1 MTASG
6 VVRGGDGE
14 NNDAADERFLTKFT
28 PVIVQEAAARSNA
41 PLVQVEAYWID
52 KFAKI
57 EQEESDD
64 CPKKSARSNARKRRC
79 VETAY
84 ATSYTEDA
92 KNKRLNLRN
101 SRRVFGRLRRNGRKT
116 NREQLCHGLAS
127 SKFQGNEKHCNVT
140 NRRGTATRAFISTHV
155 CGRS

>member
-1 MTASG
+1 MKRQSRNLLKMTASG

-57 EQEESDD
+57 EQEEI
-64 CPKKSARSNARKRRC
+64 N
-79 VETAY
+79 
-84 ATSYTEDA
+84 
-92 KNKRLNLRN
+92 
-101 SRRVFGRLRRNGRKT
+101 
-116 NREQLCHGLAS
+116 
-127 SKFQGNEKHCNVT
+127 
-140 NRRGTATRAFISTHV
+140 
-155 CGRS
+155 